1 MVVVLLNGQKLEV
14 MCDPSTTGQ
23 QLFEAV
29 VTQIELP
36 EFYFFGLTYVTG
48 KLEVMCDPSTIGQQL
63 FEAVVT
69 QIELPEFYFFGLTYV
84 TGKLEQ

>member
-48 KLEVMCDPSTIGQQL
+48 KSLNFT
-63 FEAVVT
+63 
-69 QIELPEFYFFGLTYV
+69 
-84 TGKLEQ
+84 